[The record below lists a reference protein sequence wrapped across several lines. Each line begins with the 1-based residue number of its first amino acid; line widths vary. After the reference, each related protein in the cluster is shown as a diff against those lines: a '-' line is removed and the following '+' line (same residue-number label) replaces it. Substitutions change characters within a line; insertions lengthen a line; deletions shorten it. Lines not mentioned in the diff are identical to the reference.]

1 MSGVGWRREWWRKR
15 RWYGRHL
22 RPLARLALTR
32 ELATRRVYAR
42 GTVLGEALGMLRSG
56 RLTIGEQSFIEPHVW
71 LTGTGRI
78 AIGEGVYLN
87 RGVMVAAMDLVEI
100 GDHTMVA
107 NGAVITDA
115 DHVVNDR
122 ERPISW
128 QGYVSKG
135 PTRIGDNCWLGA
147 NVVVTSGVTI
157 GHRCVIGANSTVTR
171 DIPPYSLAVGSPARV
186 IRSLAREGS

>member
-1 MSGVGWRREWWRKR
+1 M
-15 RWYGRHL
+15 
-22 RPLARLALTR
+22 
-32 ELATRRVYAR
+32 YAR
-42 GTVLGEALGMLRSG
+42 GTVLGEVLDMLRDG
-56 RLTIGEQSFIEPHVW
+56 RLTIGVQSFLEPHVW
-71 LTGTGRI
+71 ITGTGRI
-78 AIGEGVYLN
+78 TIGEGVYLN

-107 NGAVITDA
+107 NGALITDA
-115 DHVVNDR
+115 DHVVSDR

-157 GHRCVIGANSTVTR
+157 GDRCIIGANSTVTH
-171 DIPPYSLAVGSPARV
+171 DIADHSLAVGSPARV
-186 IRSLAREGS
+186 IRSLFPKATDT